1 MPPLTTVI
9 AIAVSCSVIFIVSA
23 IVGTVIWIRVR
34 QDRLSLAVANAKH
47 DGYALQQYHG
57 ETLTE
62 LSREEGTALRQYG
75 QLPYGKPS
83 EWGVLS
89 SRECLIQSPVESD
102 TSSPLEE
109 KARDMRRSL
118 TRSLSSRSARLSR
131 HLLGSQRLSSLSPLT
146 ERSEKRQSGSPTVSG
161 IDEGVTNSA
170 VEGAFELATEITP
183 RHTPDREE
191 EQIRANLTIRP
202 VSGAWPL
209 MNQRERSG
217 NLYPLMEDKPDGP
230 PYSSSGLR
238 GGSITSQTAGAAPE
252 QPVPPPPCAY
262 PPNRFRLSK
271 NDTTG
276 LSSLSLETADSS
288 ILEDSRR
295 TSTNVDSTFTS
306 PALPPCPTF
315 APFDAND
322 VGRMEY
328 DRRGRTKTGPV
339 VPSPFVFPA
348 SASAMWEGQRL
359 EPDRSS
365 PRRSL
370 TTRSPTHSMERI
382 SPPPRRSESLSESKS
397 RRDSSL
403 WVKPLD
409 LSRPPS
415 LNPVGSNAGL
425 LPHFSQMQRHTMH
438 DDQRRD
444 PDPFYSGTG
453 NPGTI
458 NDPASRQR
466 PASAGIQDAPLQG
479 PTGHLKPPLPSAL
492 KGGSGTRKG
501 HRRQNCVRISIHP
514 PITFGGS
521 VFSPTAEEPEL
532 EGVDASRAQVSN
544 LSTPHISL
552 RSSVSSFSVD
562 RNSYQDQQKEHPR
575 ITELPDELPRNSQ
588 GPPKR
593 RANPPADVTD
603 STLRIMDL
611 EKSLP
616 EIVTTLPPP
625 KIDPSLSSTPS
636 PEKNSPVWMIPNYNS
651 SPTGFE
657 NSSNPGSPRRS
668 AVKGPRHP
676 PPKSAARNSY
686 RSLNPLEDNVKAP
699 LNPPTRQRPQNPR
712 KNSAR
717 SGADSS
723 PRSKNDT
730 RQLVGPRNPVPPG
743 QPSRNDAPSAR
754 QAPPQQ
760 HRRSSSG
767 VSKPPPANGGIIVP
781 IWEDKASERKGT
793 RQSSVAPS
801 DPSGSQGKAS
811 RVDRQ
816 KSHGPADK
824 SPQKPNHAARQGFRT
839 PTKKPVGLGIGAAT
853 PASLYD
859 GEGFLKE

>member
-89 SRECLIQSPVESD
+89 SRESLIQSPIESD

-109 KARDMRRSL
+109 KAREMRRSL

-146 ERSEKRQSGSPTVSG
+146 ERSEKRQSASPTVSG

-170 VEGAFELATEITP
+170 VEGAFELATETTP

-191 EQIRANLTIRP
+191 EQIRANMTIRP

-209 MNQRERSG
+209 MHQRERSG

-295 TSTNVDSTFTS
+295 TSTNLDSTFTS

-328 DRRGRTKTGPV
+328 DRRGRTTPGPV

-359 EPDRSS
+359 EPDRTS

-415 LNPVGSNAGL
+415 LNPSGSSGGL

-438 DDQRRD
+438 GDQRREL
-444 PDPFYSGTG
+444 DPFYNGTG
-453 NPGTI
+453 NPDTI

-466 PASAGIQDAPLQG
+466 PVSAGMQEVPLQG
-479 PTGHLKPPLPSAL
+479 PAGHLKPPLPSAL
-492 KGGSGTRKG
+492 KGGNGTRKG

-521 VFSPTAEEPEL
+521 VFSPMAEEPEL
-532 EGVDASRAQVSN
+532 ESGAQVSS

-562 RNSYQDQQKEHPR
+562 RNSYQDQHKEHPR
-575 ITELPDELPRNSQ
+575 ITELPDEPPRNSQ
-588 GPPKR
+588 GPQGPPKR
-593 RANPPADVTD
+593 RVNPPTDATD

-625 KIDPSLSSTPS
+625 KIDTSLSSTPS

-686 RSLNPLEDNVKAP
+686 RSLNTLEDNVRAP
-699 LNPPTRQRPQNPR
+699 LSPPARQRPPNQR
-712 KNSAR
+712 KEQGRSA
-717 SGADSS
+717 ADTS
-723 PRSKNDT
+723 RDT
-730 RQLVGPRNPVPPG
+730 RQLIGPRSQAPPG
-743 QPSRNDAPSAR
+743 HSSRNDAPSIR
-754 QAPPQQ
+754 QGPPPQH
-760 HRRSSSG
+760 HRQSSSG
-767 VSKPPPANGGIIVP
+767 MSKPLLANGGIIVP
-781 IWEDKASERKGT
+781 IWEDKASERKGP

-801 DPSGSQGKAS
+801 EPSGNYGKAP
-811 RVDRQ
+811 RAERQ

-824 SPQKPNHAARQGFRT
+824 SPGKPNYAARQGFRT

-859 GEGFLKE
+859 GDGFLKE

>member
-47 DGYALQQYHG
+47 NGYALQQYHG

-89 SRECLIQSPVESD
+89 SRESLIQSPIESD

-109 KARDMRRSL
+109 KARDVRRSL

-146 ERSEKRQSGSPTVSG
+146 ERSEKRQSASPTVSG
-161 IDEGVTNSA
+161 IDDGVTNSA
-170 VEGAFELATEITP
+170 VEGAFELATETTP

-191 EQIRANLTIRP
+191 EQIRANLTMRP
-202 VSGAWPL
+202 VSGAGAWPL
-209 MNQRERSG
+209 MHQKERSG
-217 NLYPLMEDKPDGP
+217 SLYPLMEDKPDGP

-238 GGSITSQTAGAAPE
+238 GGSITTQSSGAAPE

-271 NDTTG
+271 NDSTC

-288 ILEDSRR
+288 ILDDSRR

-328 DRRGRTKTGPV
+328 DRRAFAPPGPV

-348 SASAMWEGQRL
+348 SSSAMWEGQRL
-359 EPDRSS
+359 EPDRTS
-365 PRRSL
+365 PRRSM

-382 SPPPRRSESLSESKS
+382 SPTPRRSESLSETKS

-415 LNPVGSNAGL
+415 LNPIGSNGGL

-438 DDQRRD
+438 GDQRRD
-444 PDPFYSGTG
+444 LDPFYSATG
-453 NPGTI
+453 NAATA
-458 NDPASRQR
+458 NDHISRPR
-466 PASAGIQDAPLQG
+466 PASAGIQEAPLQG

-521 VFSPTAEEPEL
+521 VFSPMAEEPEL
-532 EGVDASRAQVSN
+532 EGFDASRRQLSN
-544 LSTPHISL
+544 VSTPQISF
-552 RSSVSSFSVD
+552 RSSVSSLCMD
-562 RNSYQDQQKEHPR
+562 RTAHPDLHKEHPR
-575 ITELPDELPRNSQ
+575 ITEIPDEPSRNSQ
-588 GPPKR
+588 VGPPKR
-593 RANPPADVTD
+593 RSNLPADATD
-603 STLRIMDL
+603 STLHIMDL

-616 EIVTTLPPP
+616 EIITTLPPP
-625 KIDPSLSSTPS
+625 KIDTTLSSTPS

-686 RSLNPLEDNVKAP
+686 RSLNTLEDTVKTP
-699 LNPPTRQRPQNPR
+699 LSPSTRPQRPQNLRKEPR
-712 KNSAR
+712 SVAEP
-717 SGADSS
+717 S
-723 PRSKNDT
+723 PRTKH
-730 RQLVGPRNPVPPG
+730 LVGPRNQGPHGHPG
-743 QPSRNDAPSAR
+743 RNDAPSTR
-754 QAPPQQ
+754 QTPGH

-767 VSKPPPANGGIIVP
+767 VSKPPLANGGIIVP
-781 IWEDKASERKGT
+781 IWEDKASGRKGA
-793 RQSSVAPS
+793 RQSSVATS
-801 DPSGSQGKAS
+801 ESSGSQGKPPRA
-811 RVDRQ
+811 
-816 KSHGPADK
+816 KCHGPADK
-824 SPQKPNHAARQGFRT
+824 SPGNPNYAARQGFRT

-859 GEGFLKE
+859 GDGFLKE